1 MFNGQ
6 EYNFL
11 HGTKLTLTE
20 AQNERWMVGV
30 GERVVA
36 DTSLTVLFSGIQTN
50 WWSQEQKQEEEDYRV
65 DSNNNG

>member
-1 MFNGQ
+1 MFNGR
-6 EYNFL
+6 EDNFL

-30 GERVVA
+30 GDRVVA

-50 WWSQEQKQEEEDYRV
+50 
-65 DSNNNG
+65 